1 MRLSQIVALVLV
13 SVGSSWAVAGCSAGD
28 ALEPETRSEPELAS
42 LEQAVSSQ
50 LASDCAAHCATSQ
63 PLGCGETQAECVAE
77 CLDLGPIRPSCKQW
91 YVQLIDCAAGLDE
104 SGFVC
109 FGDAAFIIG
118 CPAEGAALSECQGGP
133 SPQGLNGLCRAQC
146 NRLSELS
153 CGLPVEACHEQC
165 TFFSTVGAPCGRE
178 FQALTVCTTRAAPDD
193 WSCEFPEAGPVSFS
207 ICLEEQAALGECFQN
222 L

>member
-1 MRLSQIVALVLV
+1 MRFSQVVALVLV
-13 SVGSSWAVAGCSAGD
+13 SGGSSWAVVGCSAGD
-28 ALEPETRSEPELAS
+28 TTELDGQSDPQMSS

-50 LASDCAAHCATSQ
+50 LATDCAAHCATSQ
-63 PLGCGETQAECVAE
+63 PLGCGETEAECVAE
-77 CLDLGPIRPSCKQW
+77 CLDLGPIRPSCKQK

-109 FGDAAFIIG
+109 FGEAAFIIG

-153 CGLPVEACHEQC
+153 CALPVDECYDQC
-165 TFFSTVGAPCGRE
+165 TFFTEVGAPCGVE
-178 FQALTVCTTRAAPDD
+178 FQALQVCTTQAAPEE
-193 WSCEFPEAGPVSFS
+193 WSCDFPGGPVSFFT
-207 ICLEEQAALGECFQN
+207 CLEEQEALGQCFQN